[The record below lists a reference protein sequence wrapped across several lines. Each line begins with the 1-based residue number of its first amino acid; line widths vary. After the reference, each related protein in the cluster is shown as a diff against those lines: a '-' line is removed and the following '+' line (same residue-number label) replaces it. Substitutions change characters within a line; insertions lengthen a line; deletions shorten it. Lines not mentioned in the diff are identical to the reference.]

1 MRYDTTMNNN
11 KLIQSEPA
19 IMMSLATR
27 TTKKIVL
34 PTKEQ
39 LEREYWKKFALSS
52 ARTQEM

>member
-39 LEREYWKKFALSS
+39 LEREYWKKFALSV